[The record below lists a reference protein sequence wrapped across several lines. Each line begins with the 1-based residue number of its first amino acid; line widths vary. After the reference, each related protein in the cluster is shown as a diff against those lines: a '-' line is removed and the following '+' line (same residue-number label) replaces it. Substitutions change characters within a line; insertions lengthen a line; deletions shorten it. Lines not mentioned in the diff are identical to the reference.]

1 MTTSPSLSASPG
13 AVGAVGAGAGAGALA
28 VGTRLS
34 WTTAVRLEVAKM
46 RRLRLWPLSL
56 ALLGVS
62 LALSLP
68 LSASARDD
76 LLNTVTDPWPS
87 QLLLVSMTAAL
98 VSPLLVS
105 VLASRLVD
113 VEHTGGGWNLSATM
127 GLTPGRLCRAKL
139 TALAGVLAP
148 VVGLQVAVP
157 VLAGQM
163 LGATW
168 ALDLAPWLTY
178 AVSLFVLDVVA
189 CGLYLLLA
197 ALVDN
202 QIICVGVGFL
212 GSFISLFALLM
223 PPWLAHVVPW
233 GYWAAITPTATSGD
247 LSDGTY
253 QVIYQDPSWP
263 WVIGFL
269 LLAAAIFAVA
279 TARLDRIER

>member
-1 MTTSPSLSASPG
+1 MTTTPGPLPTSPA
-13 AVGAVGAGAGAGALA
+13 AGGPAPAAGG
-28 VGTRLS
+28 LS
-34 WTTAVRLEVAKM
+34 WATAVRLEVAKT
-46 RRLRLWPLSL
+46 RRLRLWPVAL
-56 ALLGVS
+56 ALLGVC

-68 LSASARDD
+68 VSASARDH
-76 LLNTVTDPWPS
+76 LANAVRDPWPDR
-87 QLLLVSMTAAL
+87 LLTVSMSAAL

-148 VVGLQVAVP
+148 VVVLQVALP
-157 VLAGQM
+157 VVAGR
-163 LGATW
+163 LVGATW
-168 ALDLAPWLTY
+168 ALDTAPWLAY
-178 AVSLFVLDVVA
+178 GLSLFVLDVVA
-189 CGLYLLLA
+189 CGLHLLLA

-223 PPWLAHVVPW
+223 PPWLTHLVPW
-233 GYWAAITPTATSGD
+233 GYWAAITPAVTVGD
-247 LSDGTY
+247 LDDGAF
-253 QVIYQDPSWP
+253 QVVYTSPDWP

-269 LLAAAIFAVA
+269 LLAATTFAAA